1 VSLLTAGRISRPAL
15 ARRIADGLEAGS
27 VTLVA
32 GAGFG
37 KTMALEEA
45 VELAGRKS
53 IWVACGDARGDS
65 GRLLTNAVQGLR
77 TAVPGLVDVFG
88 DALAGSLQQLDVE
101 SATSALVAELEHL
114 LVEPLVIVFD
124 DAEALQRNEAAIAML
139 DRLLGVRGAPL
150 SLAIASRQSLPI
162 RLSKLRAGGR
172 LVEIGPAELSFTASE
187 SAELLRERLGDSISE
202 EAVEAVIA
210 ASEGWPMGIALARL
224 DGSVGPGGG
233 AAGRED
239 LFLYLAEEVFDHLD
253 PEARLMLADSSVVDE
268 LTPELARDLGIPADI
283 AEVADA
289 SGLPVR
295 VRPSGAR
302 SYHPLI
308 LGFLREQL
316 AELRTEAD
324 LASLHE
330 RAGDS
335 IASAGRPADAIE
347 HWLEAG
353 RFQRALSAMAPDG
366 AGLVRSS
373 PETVSRWLSAMPEEI
388 RADPEYLLLEGQLLW
403 GGGDHERAVEPL
415 CEAIAGFREAENA
428 DGEWL
433 ARVFLADTLVFIG
446 EFEEVEPLTDGWDE
460 ASGPLAGAA
469 SSSVAWY
476 QAIALASLGRIDEAE
491 RLKERLR
498 QDSGTAR
505 LFGFLDAITS
515 AGTALASGD
524 IETTLR
530 YLTAEIEELEVHD
543 PLGSLP
549 YVMGM
554 LLATRRNLGDRR
566 DALEWVERCEREA
579 ERVGL
584 GFALRDFRLQRAT
597 LLAQTGDLAGA
608 EAVLAQATKRG
619 GTGWRAVFDAEAE
632 AHISMLRGDG
642 NAAIEAAR
650 RALDAATTAP
660 ITWRVLTTVE
670 MVELL
675 AQTGAPDSASAAV
688 EATLDWLNERFPEDR
703 GRLPRAW
710 LLASKASLQYR
721 AGEPEAAC
729 RTLSEAWE
737 AADRAAAAMLRA
749 RWQTVRPVLWHVL
762 AEGAISP
769 EQVLPAMQEA
779 FPAGHALAAL
789 SDHPEPAVRR
799 AAVLAGLAA
808 RHPDALRQLT
818 ELAEDPDKQIA
829 AAATAAQQE
838 LQANPPPLRF
848 ELLSRFRVFRAGW
861 ELDEQSW
868 KRPIAARVVRFLLV
882 QESKAVPEDALFE
895 AFWADKP
902 ADTAR
907 QNLAA
912 AISRARKVLD
922 LPGAPESII
931 ELHERT
937 YRLRL
942 GERDSTDVMQFESA
956 AREALADRGEA
967 RRASLERAA
976 GLWVGEPLPE
986 DRYAEWSFA
995 WRERLVETYSGVLS
1009 ALIETY
1015 VASGEA
1021 NEAIRAARRLLEMDP
1036 LNEDAHRQLML
1047 TYARTGRTSQALR
1060 QFLECR
1066 RALVIELGVEPSA
1079 ETSRLQA
1086 RILAG
1091 GPV

>member
-45 VELAGRKS
+45 VELAGRKT
-53 IWVACGDARGDS
+53 IWLACGDARGDA
-65 GRLLTNAVQGLR
+65 GRLLTNTVQGLR
-77 TAVPGLVDVFG
+77 TAVPGLVDVVG
-88 DALAGSLQQLDVE
+88 DALAGSRQQLDVE
-101 SATSALVAELEHL
+101 AATSALLAELEHL
-114 LVEPLVIVFD
+114 LVEPLAIVFD
-124 DAEALQRNEAAIAML
+124 DAEALQGNERAIAML
-139 DRLLGVRGAPL
+139 DQLLGVRGAPL
-150 SLAIASRQSLPI
+150 SLAIASRQPLPI
-162 RLSKLRAGGR
+162 RVSKLRAAGR
-172 LVEIGPAELSFTASE
+172 LLEIGPAELSFTASE
-187 SAELLRERLGDSISE
+187 CAELLRERHGEEVSE
-202 EAVEAVIA
+202 EEIETVIA

-224 DGSVGPGGG
+224 DGPGPEGG
-233 AAGRED
+233 AGGRED

-253 PEARLMLADSSVVDE
+253 SEDRSMLADSSVVDV
-268 LTPELARDLGIPADI
+268 LTPELARDLGLP
-283 AEVADA
+283 AEVAEVA
-289 SGLPVR
+289 EAAGLPVR
-295 VRPSGAR
+295 THPSGAR

-308 LGFLREQL
+308 LGFLRERL
-316 AELRTEAD
+316 AELRTGPE
-324 LASLHE
+324 LAALHE

-335 IASAGRPADAIE
+335 LAAAGLSADAIE

-353 RFQRALSAMAPDG
+353 RFERALSAMAPDG

-373 PETVSRWLSAMPEEI
+373 PETVSRWLAAMPAELRTEP
-388 RADPEYLLLEGQLLW
+388 DYLLLQGQQLW

-415 CEAIAGFREAENA
+415 RAAIAGFHEAGNA

-433 ARVFLADTLVFIG
+433 ARVFLADTLTFIG
-446 EFEEVEPLTDGWDE
+446 EFEEVEPLTDGWEE

-515 AGTALASGD
+515 GGTALASGD
-524 IETTLR
+524 VEATLR
-530 YLTAEIEELEVHD
+530 FLTAEIRELEVHD

-554 LLATRRNLGDRR
+554 LLATRRNLGERR

-584 GFALRDFRLQRAT
+584 GFAVRDFRLQRAT
-597 LLAQTGDLAGA
+597 LLAQSGDLARA

-619 GTGWRAVFDAEAE
+619 GTGWREVFDAEAE
-632 AHISMLRGDG
+632 AHVSMLRGDAD
-642 NAAIEAAR
+642 AAVEAAR

-675 AQTGAPDSASAAV
+675 AHTGAPDSASAAT
-688 EATLDWLNERFPEDR
+688 ETTLRWLDERFPGKR

-710 LLASKASLQYR
+710 LLAASASLRYR
-721 AGEPEAAC
+721 AGEPEEAF
-729 RTLSEAWE
+729 RTLSDAWD
-737 AADRAAAAMLRA
+737 AAGGAAAAMLRA
-749 RWQTVRPVLWHVL
+749 RWQTVQPVLWQAL
-762 AEGAISP
+762 AEGAITP
-769 EQVLPAMQEA
+769 ERVLPAMQEA
-779 FPAGHALAAL
+779 FPGGQALAAL
-789 SDHPEPAVRR
+789 SGHPEPAVRR
-799 AAVLAGLAA
+799 AAVLSGLAA
-808 RHPDALRQLT
+808 RHPDAIGRLS
-818 ELAEDPDKQIA
+818 EFAEDPDEQIA
-829 AAATAAQQE
+829 AAATAAMQD

-848 ELLSRFRVFRAGW
+848 ELLGRFRVLRAGW
-861 ELDEQSW
+861 ELDEESW
-868 KRPIAARVVRFLLV
+868 KRPIAARVVRFLLI
-882 QESKAVPEDALFE
+882 QESRAIPEDALFE
-895 AFWADKP
+895 AFWAGKP
-902 ADTAR
+902 ADAAR

-931 ELHERT
+931 ELRERT

-956 AREALADRGEA
+956 ARDALAERGDG
-967 RRASLERAA
+967 RRASLEHAA
-976 GLWVGEPLPE
+976 ALWIGEPLPE
-986 DRYAEWSFA
+986 DRYAEWSFG
-995 WRERLVETYSGVLS
+995 WRERLVEAYSGVLS

-1015 VASGEA
+1015 VASGEDH
-1021 NEAIRAARRLLEMDP
+1021 EAIRAARRLLEMDP

-1066 RALVIELGVEPSA
+1066 RALVVELGVEPSA

-1091 GPV
+1091 ERV